1 MIDLVKNRISIIVPV
16 YNAEKYL
23 EKCIE
28 SILGQTYDDW
38 ELLLINDGSVDA
50 SGKICDFY
58 ASKDER
64 IKAFHQDNAGVS
76 VARNFGIK
84 ESCGEFLTFVDSD
97 DYITE
102 NHIEGLIKA
111 MQEKSCDLSVADIF
125 FKQGDKVW
133 NNAWIRRDAVISVY
147 NYIKIIKDDFP
158 NVCIGG
164 VCNKVFLNRIINHNS
179 IFFNE
184 EKNYSEDYMFNIAY
198 LKFCKSVALVS
209 QASLCYRLREED
221 SLSKNKMEF
230 DKHIVFWEDLYFSI
244 DKLDGGNETSGR
256 WYIRIIT
263 NCISEE
269 MQRSGSVKE
278 ISVYLKNYFKDKNKY
293 NYIKKAKLCREYP
306 YNISGILLKMKCF
319 GIVVRLFNLANNIRR
334 N

>member
-102 NHIEGLIKA
+102 NHIDNLYKSVQRTRSDLAICDVFFFYK
-111 MQEKSCDLSVADIF
+111 EKEW
-125 FKQGDKVW
+125 G
-133 NNAWIRRDAVISVY
+133 NGWIRKDCTLEIHE
-147 NYIKIIKDDFP
+147 YIQIVKDDFP
-158 NVCIGG
+158 NVCIGST
-164 VCNKVFLNRIINHNS
+164 CNKLFNS
-179 IFFNE
+179 KILKENNICFDCN
-184 EKNYSEDYMFNIAY
+184 KGYSEDYFFNIDYLRFCNLVSLISEETLCYCLSDSDSLSKTYVSFADRLNLCEELY
-198 LKFCKSVALVS
+198 LKFCELGNGCKPG
-209 QASLCYRLREED
+209 
-221 SLSKNKMEF
+221 
-230 DKHIVFWEDLYFSI
+230 DK
-244 DKLDGGNETSGR
+244 G
-256 WYIRIIT
+256 YIRILT

-269 MQRSGSVKE
+269 VKNGGKTRE
-278 ISVYLKNYFKDKNKY
+278 IAKYLKQYMKNSGKWDY
-293 NYIKKAKLCREYP
+293 VKSAKHCSEYP
-306 YNISGILLKMKCF
+306 YCITGILLKGK
-319 GIVVRLFNLANNIRR
+319 LFTLVAVLFKIANIIRK
-334 N
+334 

>member
-76 VARNFGIK
+76 VARNYGIK

-102 NHIEGLIKA
+102 NHIEGLIEA

-164 VCNKVFLNRIINHNS
+164 VCNKVFLNRINS
-179 IFFNE
+179 
-184 EKNYSEDYMFNIAY
+184 K
-198 LKFCKSVALVS
+198 KK
-209 QASLCYRLREED
+209 
-221 SLSKNKMEF
+221 
-230 DKHIVFWEDLYFSI
+230 
-244 DKLDGGNETSGR
+244 
-256 WYIRIIT
+256 
-263 NCISEE
+263 
-269 MQRSGSVKE
+269 
-278 ISVYLKNYFKDKNKY
+278 KD
-293 NYIKKAKLCREYP
+293 
-306 YNISGILLKMKCF
+306 
-319 GIVVRLFNLANNIRR
+319 
-334 N
+334 